1 VIEATQSAISLE
13 ALLGRFIFSVT
24 DLVSSVGREAQ
35 GQQPAPAT
43 PARPGG

>member
-1 VIEATQSAISLE
+1 VIEATQSAVSLE

-24 DLVSSVGREAQ
+24 DLVATVGREAE
-35 GQQPAPAT
+35 QQRGTPVP